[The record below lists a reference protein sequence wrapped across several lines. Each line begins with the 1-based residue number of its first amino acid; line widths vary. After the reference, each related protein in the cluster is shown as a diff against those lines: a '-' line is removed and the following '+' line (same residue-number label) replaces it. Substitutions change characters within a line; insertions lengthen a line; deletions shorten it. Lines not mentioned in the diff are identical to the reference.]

1 MTQEEKLELLE
12 EVLDMDKEDID
23 VTMNLEEMDEWDSLS
38 KLGLMAEV
46 KTRLNKRLTVEEV
59 QKFKTVQDIIDK
71 ETSVWIRYSDDW

>member
-46 KTRLNKRLTVEEV
+46 KTRLNKRLTGEEV
-59 QKFKTVQDIIDK
+59 QKFKTVQDIID
-71 ETSVWIRYSDDW
+71 YL

>member
-46 KTRLNKRLTVEEV
+46 KIRLNKRLTVEEV
-59 QKFKTVQDIIDK
+59 QKFKTVQDIID
-71 ETSVWIRYSDDW
+71 YL

>member
-38 KLGLMAEV
+38 KLGLMAAVE
-46 KTRLNKRLTVEEV
+46 TRLNKRLTVEEV
-59 QKFKTVQDIIDK
+59 QKFKTVQDIID
-71 ETSVWIRYSDDW
+71 YL

>member
-12 EVLDMDKEDID
+12 EVLDMDEEDMDEEDID

-59 QKFKTVQDIIDK
+59 QKFKTVQDIID
-71 ETSVWIRYSDDW
+71 YL

>member
-38 KLGLMAEV
+38 KLGLMTEV

-59 QKFKTVQDIIDK
+59 QKFKTVQDIID
-71 ETSVWIRYSDDW
+71 YL

>member
-12 EVLDMDKEDID
+12 EVLDMDKED
-23 VTMNLEEMDEWDSLS
+23 TMNLEEMDEWDSLS

-59 QKFKTVQDIIDK
+59 QKFKTVQDIID
-71 ETSVWIRYSDDW
+71 YL

>member
-46 KTRLNKRLTVEEV
+46 KTRPNKRLTVEEV
-59 QKFKTVQDIIDK
+59 QKFKTVQDIID
-71 ETSVWIRYSDDW
+71 YL

>member
-1 MTQEEKLELLE
+1 MGSEMCIRDRVMTQEEKLELLE
-12 EVLDMDKEDID
+12 EVLDMDEEDID

-59 QKFKTVQDIIDK
+59 QKFKTVQDIID
-71 ETSVWIRYSDDW
+71 YL

>member
-12 EVLDMDKEDID
+12 EVLDMDEEDID

-38 KLGLMAEV
+38 KLELMAEV

-59 QKFKTVQDIIDK
+59 QKFKTVQDIID
-71 ETSVWIRYSDDW
+71 YL

>member
-46 KTRLNKRLTVEEV
+46 KTRLNKRLNL
-59 QKFKTVQDIIDK
+59 KPFRILLIIYK

>member
-1 MTQEEKLELLE
+1 MRTVSTKSLEEKLELLE

-59 QKFKTVQDIIDK
+59 QKFKTVQDIID
-71 ETSVWIRYSDDW
+71 YL

>member
-38 KLGLMAEV
+38 MAEV

-59 QKFKTVQDIIDK
+59 QKFKTVQDIID
-71 ETSVWIRYSDDW
+71 YL

>member
-46 KTRLNKRLTVEEV
+46 KTRLNKGLTVEEV
-59 QKFKTVQDIIDK
+59 QKFKTVQDIID
-71 ETSVWIRYSDDW
+71 YL

>member
-38 KLGLMAEV
+38 KLGLMAEA

-59 QKFKTVQDIIDK
+59 QKFKTVQDIID
-71 ETSVWIRYSDDW
+71 YL

>member
-38 KLGLMAEV
+38 KAEV

-59 QKFKTVQDIIDK
+59 QKFKTVQDIID
-71 ETSVWIRYSDDW
+71 YL

>member
-12 EVLDMDKEDID
+12 EVLDMD

-59 QKFKTVQDIIDK
+59 QKFKTVQDIID
-71 ETSVWIRYSDDW
+71 YL